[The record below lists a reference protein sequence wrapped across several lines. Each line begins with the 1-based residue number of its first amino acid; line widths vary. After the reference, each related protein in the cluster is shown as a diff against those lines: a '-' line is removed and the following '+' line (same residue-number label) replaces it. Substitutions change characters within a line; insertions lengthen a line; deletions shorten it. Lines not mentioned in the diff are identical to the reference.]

1 MFLFKF
7 FQFRDGH
14 PVVPDPKI
22 GVFIY
27 ILLSGNACSLDI
39 LPRLKR
45 VGFLCANA
53 GRRIRY
59 GLTPAPQFGDAP
71 PKYIFSRIEV
81 AVVYLA
87 AFGTYPLA
95 VAKFQFS
102 VHISTSLSSQNPHTL
117 HIFLC
122 SSLRG
127 IHREFCVRNLQ
138 SCAPVCRLCGRVR
151 ISASLSDVFRLI
163 P

>member
-1 MFLFKF
+1 MTTLE
-7 FQFRDGH
+7 
-14 PVVPDPKI
+14 KI
-22 GVFIY
+22 YNIVETTVINIVGV
-27 ILLSGNACSLDI
+27 SCANWLDI

-45 VGFLCANA
+45 VGFLCASA

-71 PKYIFSRIEV
+71 PKYILSRIEV

-102 VHISTSLSSQNPHTL
+102 VHISTL
-117 HIFLC
+117 
-122 SSLRG
+122 
-127 IHREFCVRNLQ
+127 
-138 SCAPVCRLCGRVR
+138 
-151 ISASLSDVFRLI
+151 ASL
-163 P
+163 

>member
-1 MFLFKF
+1 MTINDKHVTSQAQGNLNTVL
-7 FQFRDGH
+7 GA
-14 PVVPDPKI
+14 VGTAGALM
-22 GVFIY
+22 GV
-27 ILLSGNACSLDI
+27 DI

-45 VGFLCANA
+45 VGFLCASA

-71 PKYIFSRIEV
+71 PKYILSRIEV

-102 VHISTSLSSQNPHTL
+102 VHISTL
-117 HIFLC
+117 
-122 SSLRG
+122 
-127 IHREFCVRNLQ
+127 
-138 SCAPVCRLCGRVR
+138 
-151 ISASLSDVFRLI
+151 ASL
-163 P
+163 